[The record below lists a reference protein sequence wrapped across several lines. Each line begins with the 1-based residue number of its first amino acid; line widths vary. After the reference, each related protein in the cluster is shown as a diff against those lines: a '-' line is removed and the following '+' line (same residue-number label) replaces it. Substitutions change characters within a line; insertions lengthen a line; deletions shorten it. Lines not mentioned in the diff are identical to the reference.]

1 MLEAGALSQDHD
13 LAMYMNKN
21 IKLEIHNDEI
31 CGLIMN
37 FEEDPVL
44 FRRDVY
50 LLTASGKE
58 LYQII
63 RNSEDFK
70 ADRDYAL
77 LCLRDMKNE
86 NPVFYVGAFEQFVKG
101 QHRDLLEEV

>member
-1 MLEAGALSQDHD
+1 MMKAPMNGSAHGWYNKAGRFCYYIAED
-13 LAMYMNKN
+13 K
-21 IKLEIHNDEI
+21 
-31 CGLIMN
+31 
-37 FEEDPVL
+37 EDPVL
-44 FRRDVY
+44 FRRDAY

-63 RNSEDFK
+63 HNSEGFK

-86 NPVFYVGAFEQFVKG
+86 NPVFYVGAFEQSVKG